1 MNRDGGFQIDPS
13 DQMIVAAAHQ
23 IKDGEALYVGLG
35 LPLLGALLATYT
47 HAPRCTIAIENG
59 IVRTSAFP
67 LPQSTDTVG
76 SQTGADNLGGLFYVN
91 CLGQAGY
98 IDMGFLGAGQIDRF
112 GNVNDTVIGDYRDPV
127 YRFQGGG
134 GANDVMSFCKRTVV
148 IVRQSRRRFPE
159 KVDFITCPGYLDGQ
173 PSQRERVG
181 LPSGTGPHA
190 VITNLGC
197 YGFVNGEMVLQTIHA
212 DCGVTLEKVKAETG
226 WDLKVSPEL
235 RPTLPPTPDEVR
247 ILREKVDPHKIW
259 SGGKRVAQQE
269 QD

>member
-1 MNRDGGFQIDPS
+1 MNREERPQFDPS
-13 DQMIVAAAHQ
+13 DQMIVAAARE

-35 LPLLGALLATYT
+35 LPLVGALLAKYT

-76 SQTGADNLGGLFYVN
+76 SQTYSDNLGGLFYVN

-98 IDMGFLGAGQIDRF
+98 IDMGFLGAGQVDRF
-112 GNVNDTVIGDYRDPV
+112 GNVNDTVIGNYRDPV

-134 GANDVMSFCKRTVV
+134 GANDVISFCKRTVI
-148 IVRQSRRRFPE
+148 IVRQSFRRFPE
-159 KVDFITCPGYLDGQ
+159 KVDFITCPGYLDGR
-173 PSQRERVG
+173 PAQRESVG
-181 LPSGTGPHA
+181 LPARTGPHA

-197 YGFVNGEMVLQTIHA
+197 YGFENGEMVLKTIHS
-212 DCGVTLEKVKAETG
+212 DCGVTLEKVKEETG
-226 WDLKVSPEL
+226 WDLKVSPDL
-235 RPTLPPTPDEVR
+235 RPTVPPTAEEVR

-259 SGGKRVAQQE
+259 SGGKRAVR
-269 QD
+269 QDQD

>member
-1 MNRDGGFQIDPS
+1 MNMNNSPEYDAA

-23 IKDGEALYVGLG
+23 IKDGESLYVGLG
-35 LPLLGALLATYT
+35 LPLVGALLAKYT
-47 HAPRCTIAIENG
+47 HAPHCTIAIENG
-59 IVRTSAFP
+59 IVRTTPFP

-98 IDMGFLGAGQIDRF
+98 IDMGFLGAGQIDRH
-112 GNVNDTVIGDYRDPV
+112 GNVNDTVIGNYRDPV

-134 GANDVMSFCKRTVV
+134 GANDVMSFCRRTVV

-159 KVDFITCPGYLDGQ
+159 KVDFVTCPGFLEGL
-173 PSQRERVG
+173 PGQRELAG
-181 LPSGTGPHA
+181 LPAGTGPHA

-197 YGFVNGEMVLQTIHA
+197 YAFENGEMVLKTIHRG
-212 DCGVTLEKVKAETG
+212 CGVTLDKIISETG
-226 WDLKVSPEL
+226 WEL
-235 RPTLPPTPDEVR
+235 RASADLEDTLPPTAEEIR

-269 QD
+269 AD